1 MLLIISSG
9 EIDTSQ
15 PFYTSLGSLS
25 KILLTLPVEE
35 EIVALLNTE
44 KIEAV
49 IGFEEDLNLLKK
61 IIVRFPMLNYAL
73 VSGAPAEKFHDITEG
88 YGFFYQLPE
97 APELDNAH
105 EFMDILEK
113 ISISIPE

>member
-15 PFYTSLGSLS
+15 PFYTYFGSLS
-25 KILLTLPVEE
+25 KILMTLPAEE
-35 EIVALLNTE
+35 EIVAFLNTE

-49 IGFEEDLNLLKK
+49 IGFEEDLDLLKR
-61 IIVRFPMLNYAL
+61 IIARFPMLNYAL
-73 VSGAPAEKFHDITEG
+73 VSDAPAEKFHDMTEG

-97 APELDNAH
+97 APGLDHAH

-113 ISISIPE
+113 ISISIPK